1 MPQSQFLAI
10 LLIGVAIVAAIA
22 FSALQAKKRREE
34 MAAAAG
40 ALGLDFDP
48 SQDRSAD
55 DRYHFLDKLGQGSNR
70 YAFNRLSGRYEGHEV
85 EVFDFHYETYS
96 NKPKGG
102 RQTHHHYFS
111 FFVLHVPDDY
121 PELTIAP
128 ENIFSKIGQLVGFDD
143 IDFESAEFSNAF
155 CVRSSDKKLA
165 YDICHPRMME
175 YLLANRD
182 LSVEI
187 EAHCLSLFFGR
198 RLAPTEIR
206 RTLDR
211 LVALRELI
219 PEYVTP
225 SRQ

>member
-1 MPQSQFLAI
+1 MPQSQILAM
-10 LLIGVAIVAAIA
+10 LLIGAAIVAGIA
-22 FSALQAKKRREE
+22 LSAWQAKKRREE
-34 MAAAAG
+34 MAAVAA
-40 ALGLDFDP
+40 ALKLGFDA
-48 SQDRSAD
+48 SKDHSID
-55 DRYHFLDKLGQGSNR
+55 ERYHFLDKLCQGSNR
-70 YAFNRLSGRYEGHEV
+70 YAFNRLTGRYEEHEV

-96 NKPKGG
+96 STPKGG

-128 ENIFSKIGQLVGFDD
+128 ENVFSKVGQLIGFDD

-155 CVRSSDKKLA
+155 CVRSTDKKFA

-206 RTLDR
+206 RNLDR
-211 LVALRELI
+211 LVALRAFI
-219 PEYVTP
+219 PRYVTP
-225 SRQ
+225 SRP

>member
-1 MPQSQFLAI
+1 MPQSQFLVM
-10 LLIGVAIVAAIA
+10 LLVGAAIVAAA
-22 FSALQAKKRREE
+22 FLSARQARKRREE
-34 MAAAAG
+34 MSAAAD
-40 ALGLDFDP
+40 ALGLAFD
-48 SQDRSAD
+48 AD
-55 DRYHFLDKLGQGSNR
+55 KDHSVDERYHFFDKLCRGANR
-70 YAFNRLSGRYEGHEV
+70 YAFNRLSGRYRGHEV

-102 RQTHHHYFS
+102 RTKHHHYFS

-128 ENIFSKIGQLVGFDD
+128 EDVFSKVGQFIGFDD
-143 IDFESAEFSNAF
+143 IDFESAEFSSAF
-155 CVRSSDKKLA
+155 CVRSTDKKFA

-182 LSVEI
+182 LSIEI

-198 RLAPTEIR
+198 RLASGEIR
-206 RTLDR
+206 RNLDR

-225 SRQ
+225 SRR